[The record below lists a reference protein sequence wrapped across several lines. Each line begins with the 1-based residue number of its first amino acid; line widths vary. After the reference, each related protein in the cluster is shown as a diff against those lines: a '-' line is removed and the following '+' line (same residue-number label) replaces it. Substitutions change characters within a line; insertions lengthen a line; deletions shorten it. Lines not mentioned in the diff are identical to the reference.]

1 MKKIG
6 LLKGMAFVFAMCL
19 FSTNSQAQIK
29 AQDTKKA
36 HDTKRFARPVNT
48 GSNHTVLLLD
58 TAWGNLMP
66 EVGDEIAAY
75 DVDGNMVSSIVYI
88 GHHTGLALW
97 GDDEYTTE
105 KEGLSKGEVF
115 SLKWWKKSSNEMV
128 SLNMNSF
135 ERGANNYFKDGLT
148 VISSVSV
155 NQMLV
160 QEMELFQNVPNPVVD
175 FTEISFY
182 LPSASK
188 IRLSLHN
195 NLGQEVMVLTDS
207 KFESGSHKVAMK
219 SASIKPGVYFYKM
232 VSGKEKITKQMTVV
246 K

>member
-6 LLKGMAFVFAMCL
+6 LLNGLSLAFALCL
-19 FSTNSQAQIK
+19 FTTNVQGQIK

-36 HDTKRFARPVNT
+36 HDTKRFSRPVNT
-48 GSNHTVLLLD
+48 GANHTVLLLD
-58 TAWGNLMP
+58 TAWGSLSP

-105 KEGLSKGEVF
+105 KEGLVKGELF
-115 SLKWWKKSSNEMV
+115 HLKWWKKSSNEMV
-128 SLNMNSF
+128 SLTLNSF
-135 ERGANNYFKDGLT
+135 ERGSSNYFKDGLT
-148 VISSVSV
+148 VISSVSI
-155 NQMLV
+155 NQTLV
-160 QEMELFQNVPNPVVD
+160 QEMELFQNVPNPVSD

-182 LPSASK
+182 LPTSSSVK
-188 IRLSLHN
+188 LSLHN
-195 NLGQEVMVLTDS
+195 NLGQEVMVLADAN
-207 KFESGSHKVAMK
+207 FESGSHKIEVK
-219 SASIKPGVYFYKM
+219 SSNIQPGVYFYKM
-232 VSGKEKITKQMTVV
+232 ISGKQKLTKQMTVV

>member
-6 LLKGMAFVFAMCL
+6 LLKGMALLLATGL
-19 FSTNSQAQIK
+19 FSLTTQAQIK

-36 HDTKRFARPVNT
+36 HDTKRFSRPVNT

-58 TAWGNLMP
+58 TAWGSLSP

-115 SLKWWKKSSNEMV
+115 SLKWWKKSSNEML

-135 ERGANNYFKDGLT
+135 ERGSSNYAKDALT
-148 VISSVSV
+148 VISSISV
-155 NQMLV
+155 NEALV
-160 QEMELFQNVPNPVVD
+160 QEMELFQNVPNPVSD

-182 LPSASK
+182 LPTASK
-188 IRLSLHN
+188 LRLSLHN
-195 NLGQEVMVLTDS
+195 NLGQEVMVLADS
-207 KFESGSHKVAMK
+207 KFEAGSHKVAMK

-232 VSGKEKITKQMTVV
+232 QSGNEKITKQMTVV

>member
-1 MKKIG
+1 MKRSSI
-6 LLKGMAFVFAMCL
+6 LKGAALVCAMCL
-19 FSTNSQAQIK
+19 FTTNSQAQIK
-29 AQDTKKA
+29 AQDSDKA

-58 TAWGNLMP
+58 TAWGSLSP
-66 EVGDEIAAY
+66 EIGDEIAAY

-135 ERGANNYFKDGLT
+135 ERGSSNYFKDGLT
-148 VISSVSV
+148 VISSITV
-155 NQMLV
+155 NEMLV
-160 QEMELFQNVPNPVVD
+160 QQMELFQNVPNPVSD

-182 LPSASK
+182 LPSTSK
-188 IRLSLHN
+188 VRLSLHN
-195 NLGQEVMVLTDS
+195 NLGQEVMVLADS

-219 SASIKPGVYFYKM
+219 SASIQPGVYFYKM
-232 VSGKEKITKQMTVV
+232 QSGKEKITKQMTVV

>member
-1 MKKIG
+1 MKKIS
-6 LLKGMAFVFAMCL
+6 LLKGIALVFTLCL
-19 FSTNSQAQIK
+19 FTSNAQAQIK

-36 HDTKRFARPVNT
+36 HDTKRFPRPVNT
-48 GSNHTVLLLD
+48 GANHTVLLLD
-58 TAWGNLMP
+58 TAWGSLNP
-66 EVGDEIAAY
+66 EIGDEIAAY

-115 SLKWWKKSSNEMV
+115 NLKWWKKSSNELIA
-128 SLNMNSF
+128 LNMNSF
-135 ERGANNYFKDGLT
+135 ERGSSNYFKDGLT
-148 VISSVSV
+148 VISNISV
-155 NQMLV
+155 NEKLV

-182 LPSASK
+182 LPSSSK
-188 IRLSLHN
+188 LTLSLHN
-195 NLGQEVMVLTDS
+195 SLGQEIMVLADS
-207 KFESGSHKVAMK
+207 KFEAGSHKVALK
-219 SASIKPGVYFYKM
+219 TASIEPGVYFYKM

>member
-6 LLKGMAFVFAMCL
+6 LVKGLALVFATCL
-19 FSTNSQAQIK
+19 FTLNAQAQIK
-29 AQDTKKA
+29 AQDSKKA
-36 HDTKRFARPVNT
+36 HNTKRFARPVNT

-58 TAWGNLMP
+58 TAWGELMP

-75 DVDGNMVSSIVYI
+75 DVEGNMVSSIVYI

-115 SLKWWKKSSNEMV
+115 SLKWWKKSSNEML

-135 ERGANNYFKDGLT
+135 ERGSSSYNKDALT
-148 VISSVSV
+148 VISSISV
-155 NQMLV
+155 NQHLV
-160 QEMELFQNVPNPVVD
+160 QEMELFQNVPNPVSD

-182 LPSASK
+182 LPSSSK
-188 IRLSLHN
+188 VRLSLHN
-195 NLGQEVMVLTDS
+195 NLGQEIMVLTDT
-207 KFESGSHKVAMK
+207 KFESGSHKVAME
-219 SASIKPGVYFYKM
+219 SASIMPGVYFYKM